1 MKPSFLYKKSASS
14 AYSISTSS
22 SYLHSK
28 YSQRGAALLMAML
41 TVTLVATL
49 AAASLWQQW
58 RSVEVE
64 AAERQRVQ
72 SSWVLTGA
80 LDWARLILREDAR
93 GSTGTDHLA
102 EPWAVPLQE
111 SRLSTFL
118 AADRNNTGGMDSD
131 EQLDAFLSGQITDM
145 QSRMNISNLVQENK
159 ISEVWLAAFGR
170 LFELLNLPPLELT
183 LLSTQ
188 LQLAKDTRN
197 TPSTQNT
204 ETTIPLMPRNAAQL
218 GWLGLSPA
226 TVAALQPYVT
236 VLPVPTPVN
245 LNTASAEVL
254 VAAVPKLSMADA
266 QKLVAARASKFFRG
280 TSDANAIL
288 NQPNIAFTANE
299 HSVSTSYFE
308 VLGRLRLGSTT
319 VLERSLVQRDGI
331 NVRTLWRER
340 AVADPAGQ
348 ARP

>member
-1 MKPSFLYKKSASS
+1 M
-14 AYSISTSS
+14 
-22 SYLHSK
+22 HSRR
-28 YSQRGAALLMAML
+28 SQYGAALLMAML

-145 QSRMNISNLVQENK
+145 QSRMNINNLVQENK

-188 LQLAKDTRN
+188 LQLAQDRRT
-197 TPSTQNT
+197 TQNT
-204 ETTIPLMPRNAAQL
+204 ETTVPLMPRNAAQL

-236 VLPVPTPVN
+236 VLPALTAVN

-266 QKLVAARASKFFRG
+266 QKLVAARASKYFRG
-280 TSDANAIL
+280 TSNASDII
-288 NQPNIAFTANE
+288 NQPNIAFNDKE

>member
-1 MKPSFLYKKSASS
+1 MRANLHKKSASG
-14 AYSISTSS
+14 AYSTCAIS
-22 SYLHSK
+22 YQLNSK
-28 YSQRGAALLMAML
+28 HHQGGAALLMAML

-72 SSWVLTGA
+72 STWILTGA

-93 GSTGTDHLA
+93 SGGADHLA

-118 AADRNNTGGMDSD
+118 AADRNNTGGLDSD
-131 EQLDAFLSGQITDM
+131 EQVEAFLSGQITDM
-145 QSRMNISNLVQENK
+145 QSRLNITNLVQDGK
-159 ISEVWLAAFGR
+159 TSEVSVAAFSR

-188 LQLAKDTRN
+188 LQAALDGRKAS
-197 TPSTQNT
+197 STDSAV
-204 ETTIPLMPRNAAQL
+204 PLLPRSAAQL
-218 GWLGLSPA
+218 GWLGLSPD

-236 VLPVPTPVN
+236 VLPVRTAVN
-245 LNTASAEVL
+245 INTASAQVL
-254 VAAVPKLSMADA
+254 VASVPNLSMAEA
-266 QKLVAARASKFFRG
+266 QKLVAARASKYFRS
-280 TSDANAIL
+280 TADANALL
-288 NQPNIAFTANE
+288 NQPSIVFNESE
-299 HSVSTSYFE
+299 HSVSTRYFE
-308 VLGRLRLGSTT
+308 VLGRLRLGTTT

-331 NVRTLWRER
+331 VVSTLWRER
-340 AVADPAGQ
+340 AVAEPLPTMPNQ
-348 ARP
+348 

>member
-1 MKPSFLYKKSASS
+1 MTSCHLEPKKAVTAHSLGM
-14 AYSISTSS
+14 SS
-22 SYLHSK
+22 SYLYSK
-28 YSQRGAALLMAML
+28 HRQRGAALLMAML

-72 SSWVLTGA
+72 SGWILTGA
-80 LDWARLILREDAR
+80 LDWARLILREDGR
-93 GSTGTDHLA
+93 GGTDHLG
-102 EPWAVPLQE
+102 EPWAVALQE

-131 EQLDAFLSGQITDM
+131 EQLDAFLSGQITDL
-145 QSRMNISNLVQENK
+145 QSRLNINNLVQDSK
-159 ISEVWLAAFGR
+159 ISEVSLAAFGR

-197 TPSTQNT
+197 ARNT
-204 ETTIPLMPRNAAQL
+204 EATVPLMPRSTAQL

-236 VLPVPTPVN
+236 ILPVPTPVN

-254 VAAVPKLSMADA
+254 VASVPKLSMADA
-266 QKLVAARASKFFRG
+266 QKLVAARASKYFRS
-280 TSDANAIL
+280 TADANAIL
-288 NQPNIAFTANE
+288 NQPTIVFTASE
-299 HSVSTSYFE
+299 HSTSTSYFE
-308 VLGRLRLGSTT
+308 VLGRLRLGSAT

-331 NVRTLWRER
+331 NVRTLWREH

-348 ARP
+348 AQP